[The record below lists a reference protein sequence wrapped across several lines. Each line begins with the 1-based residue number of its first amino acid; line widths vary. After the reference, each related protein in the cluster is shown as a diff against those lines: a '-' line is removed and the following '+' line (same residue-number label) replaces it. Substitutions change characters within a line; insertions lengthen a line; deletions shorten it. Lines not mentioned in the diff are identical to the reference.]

1 MKDGKYNIYQRL
13 STSSALLLF
22 CILLL
27 TTYLFLSLTT
37 QLPLFSSEVFA
48 KQGNFKSVNVNQISL
63 YSKATYSNPTAT
75 TAVVTVNNN
84 NTLAI
89 NSFHLKAKSDIA
101 TAAPSSSSNP
111 KVIEKL
117 SDKHIYRVLIRSNQ
131 SFDSLPKDGFNMQ
144 ILFLNASS
152 SSATATTAAI
162 VSPSSPIVMKELV
175 PVNSFD
181 ITIYSNNGK
190 VLWQKTNQTINTAT
204 AFEKVTFTNASGYS
218 SGGITIQI
226 TNIKP
231 SPVPIGAAI
240 PLFSGSNNSNGIN
253 SSTAPR
259 GGGFIHTNNKM
270 LADSITFT
278 ALVAAK

>member
-1 MKDGKYNIYQRL
+1 MKDWNYNIYQRL

-27 TTYLFLSLTT
+27 TTYLFLSLIT

-48 KQGNFKSVNVNQISL
+48 KQGNFKSINVKQISL
-63 YSKATYSNPTAT
+63 YSKATDSNTTAT
-75 TAVVTVNNN
+75 AAVTVNNN
-84 NTLAI
+84 NILAI
-89 NSFHLKAKSDIA
+89 NSFHLRAKSDIA

-117 SDKHIYRVLIRSNQ
+117 SNKHIYRVLIRSNQ

-152 SSATATTAAI
+152 SSAAI

>member
-1 MKDGKYNIYQRL
+1 MKDWNYSCQRL
-13 STSSALLLF
+13 SKSSALLLF
-22 CILLL
+22 CALLL
-27 TTYLFLSLTT
+27 TTYLFVSLTT

-63 YSKATYSNPTAT
+63 YSKATYSNTTAT

-89 NSFHLKAKSDIA
+89 NSSYLEAKSDIA

-117 SDKHIYRVLIRSNQ
+117 SNKHIYRVLIRSNQ

-152 SSATATTAAI
+152 SSAAI

>member
-1 MKDGKYNIYQRL
+1 MKDWNYIYQRL
-13 STSSALLLF
+13 SKSSTLLLF
-22 CILLL
+22 CALLL

-48 KQGNFKSVNVNQISL
+48 KQGNFKSINVKQISL
-63 YSKATYSNPTAT
+63 YSKATDSNTTAT

-89 NSFHLKAKSDIA
+89 NSSYLEAKSDIA
-101 TAAPSSSSNP
+101 TAAPFSNL

-152 SSATATTAAI
+152 SSAAI

-190 VLWQKTNQTINTAT
+190 VLWQKTNQTINTAI
-204 AFEKVTFTNASGYS
+204 AFEKVTFTNGSGYS
-218 SGGITIQI
+218 GGGITIQL

>member
-48 KQGNFKSVNVNQISL
+48 KQGNFKGVNVKQISL
-63 YSKATYSNPTAT
+63 YSKAADSNTTAT
-75 TAVVTVNNN
+75 SAVTVNNN

-89 NSFHLKAKSDIA
+89 NSSYLEAKSDIA

-175 PVNSFD
+175 PVDSFD

>member
-1 MKDGKYNIYQRL
+1 MKDWNYIYQRL

-48 KQGNFKSVNVNQISL
+48 KQGNFKSINVKQISL
-63 YSKATYSNPTAT
+63 YSKAADSNTTAT
-75 TAVVTVNNN
+75 SAVTVNNN
-84 NTLAI
+84 NNILAI

-101 TAAPSSSSNP
+101 TAAPPPHPPNP

-152 SSATATTAAI
+152 SSAPAAI

-175 PVNSFD
+175 PVDSFD

>member
-1 MKDGKYNIYQRL
+1 MKDWNYNIYQRL

-48 KQGNFKSVNVNQISL
+48 KQGNFKSINVKQISL
-63 YSKATYSNPTAT
+63 YSKATDSNTTAT
-75 TAVVTVNNN
+75 AAVTVNNN
-84 NTLAI
+84 NILAI

-101 TAAPSSSSNP
+101 TAAPSSSSSNP

-152 SSATATTAAI
+152 SSAI

-270 LADSITFT
+270 LTDSITFT
-278 ALVAAK
+278 ASLVAAK